1 MSDNL
6 NSELKNLE
14 TEFKSAVSR
23 AETKQAD
30 ALNNALAELRAEIK
44 ALETAAG
51 RPAIVSNI
59 TTDNETKAFNMY
71 LRGGDSVEI
80 KQMSALVPAEGG
92 YTVPKLIDSQIQKAV
107 VDISPMR
114 SIARVVSV
122 TTTDFHI
129 PFSTGG
135 TASSWVGEKDARP
148 ETATSSIVE
157 IVPSFGELYANPFVT
172 QTILEDSQFD
182 IASFVT
188 TEVATEFARAEGAA
202 FVNGDGVK
210 KPKGLLSVTT
220 ALTPDA
226 TRAFGTVQAVK
237 TGDAAKITADSII
250 ALVHS
255 LKAAYR
261 PNAKFVMNKDT
272 LGQVR
277 QLKDSNGRYLWQ
289 DSLQAGVPGMLCGYE
304 VVEME
309 DMPNVAANSTPIAFG
324 DFQRAYTIADRV
336 GMSMLYNPYI
346 AAPYV
351 TYQTRKRLGGCVVD
365 TAAYKLLKIAA

>member
-1 MSDNL
+1 MSANL
-6 NSELKNLE
+6 NTELKNLE
-14 TEFKSAVSR
+14 TEFKSAVDR

-30 ALNNALAELRAEIK
+30 ALNMALTELRAEIK
-44 ALETAAG
+44 ALETAAN

-114 SIARVVSV
+114 SVARVISV
-122 TTTDFHI
+122 TTPDFHI
-129 PFSTGG
+129 PFSVGG
-135 TASSWVGEKDARP
+135 TASAWVGEKDARP
-148 ETATSSIVE
+148 ETAASSLVE
-157 IVPSFGELYANPFVT
+157 IVPSFGELYASPFVT
-172 QTILEDSQFD
+172 QTILEDSAFD

-188 TEVATEFARAEGAA
+188 SEVATEFARAEGAA
-202 FVNGDGVK
+202 FLLGDGVK
-210 KPKGLLSVTT
+210 KPKGLLNVTT
-220 ALTPDA
+220 AFTADS

-261 PNAKFVMNKDT
+261 PNARFIMNKDT

-277 QLKDSNGRYLWQ
+277 MLKDTTGRYLWQ
-289 DSLQAGVPGMLCGYE
+289 DSLQSGVPGLLAGYE
-304 VVEME
+304 VVEAE
-309 DMPNVAANSTPIAFG
+309 DMPNIAANSTPIVFG

-346 AAPYV
+346 AQPYV
-351 TYQTRKRLGGCVVD
+351 TYQTRKRVGGCVVD

>member
-6 NSELKNLE
+6 NTELKNLE
-14 TEFKSAVSR
+14 TEFKSAVDR
-23 AETKQAD
+23 AESKQAD
-30 ALNNALAELRAEIK
+30 ALKSALTELRAEIK

-59 TTDNETKAFNMY
+59 TTDNETKAFDMY
-71 LRGGDSVEI
+71 LRGGDTVEI

-122 TTTDFHI
+122 TTPDFHI

-135 TASSWVGEKDARP
+135 TASAWVGEKDARP
-148 ETATSSIVE
+148 ETATSAIVE

-188 TEVATEFARAEGAA
+188 TEVATEFARSEGAA
-202 FVNGDGVK
+202 FVNGDGAK

-226 TRAFGTVQAVK
+226 TRAFGTVQIVK
-237 TGDAAKITADSII
+237 SGDAAKITSDSII

-277 QLKDSNGRYLWQ
+277 MLKDSTGRYLWQ
-289 DSLQAGVPGMLCGYE
+289 DSLQSGVPGLLCGYE

-351 TYQTRKRLGGCVVD
+351 TYQTRKRVGGCVVD